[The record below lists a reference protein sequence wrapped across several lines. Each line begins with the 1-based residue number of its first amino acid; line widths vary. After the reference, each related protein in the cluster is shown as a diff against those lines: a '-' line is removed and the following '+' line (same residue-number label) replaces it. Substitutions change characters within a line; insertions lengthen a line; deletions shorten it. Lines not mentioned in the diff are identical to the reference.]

1 MGHVFKRLARDLS
14 GATLPMV
21 AMSLTALTGFAA
33 LTVDL
38 GAAYVTGQSLQATAD
53 AAALAAAEQLA
64 LTGSESGT
72 AQTYARRNMP
82 LADHGEVL
90 AAGDVQIGRWNAAT
104 LTFTAS
110 GTPANAVRVTT
121 RRAEANGNPL
131 QTFLAGVIGFTEID
145 ISRQAIAYFERGSGT
160 CILSLRP
167 TGTAVAAATNARLT
181 TNGCSI
187 HANSSSSNSLVT
199 NSTSQIIAQGAE
211 ICTVGG
217 VSGSNFFPTARTR
230 CNAVPDPLARL
241 PEPDLSACNFTAR
254 VTIGNTRTLNPGRYC
269 RGIRLDSGAN
279 VTFNPGTYIIE
290 GGSLDFGAG
299 TTITG
304 NGVTFILRD
313 RNALLQVSQNSRLR
327 LTAPTSGPYAGVAIY
342 ASRNVSDYLTHELN
356 ADTQSFVNGAIY
368 LPRGQLY
375 FNSRSQFSSAGNC
388 MSIIAWDVFLA
399 SSSSVFVD
407 SAFSGCGLSPIGGI
421 RKVVSLVN

>member
-1 MGHVFKRLARDLS
+1 M
-14 GATLPMV
+14 
-21 AMSLTALTGFAA
+21 
-33 LTVDL
+33 
-38 GAAYVTGQSLQATAD
+38 
-53 AAALAAAEQLA
+53 
-64 LTGSESGT
+64 
-72 AQTYARRNMP
+72 
-82 LADHGEVL
+82 
-90 AAGDVQIGRWNAAT
+90 
-104 LTFTAS
+104 
-110 GTPANAVRVTT
+110 
-121 RRAEANGNPL
+121 
-131 QTFLAGVIGFTEID
+131 
-145 ISRQAIAYFERGSGT
+145 
-160 CILSLRP
+160 
-167 TGTAVAAATNARLT
+167 
-181 TNGCSI
+181 
-187 HANSSSSNSLVT
+187 
-199 NSTSQIIAQGAE
+199 
-211 ICTVGG
+211 
-217 VSGSNFFPTARTR
+217 
-230 CNAVPDPLARL
+230 PDPLARL

-368 LPRGQLY
+368 LPRGQIY